1 MMQQVL
7 ERATELVQMKL
18 AVVERYE
25 DWQLW
30 LDEVNGIDEWVKMSA
45 YYAPRDV
52 QETPVVDEVVELE
65 QTIVMPPQVPVEP
78 VRKQRYAYTFQR
90 GLKGGTLLEW
100 SGSHISERDVRD

>member
-52 QETPVVDEVVELE
+52 QETLVIDEVKREK
-65 QTIVMPPQVPVEP
+65 QTVVMPPQVPIEP

-90 GLKGGTLLEW
+90 GLKGGTLLE
-100 SGSHISERDVRD
+100 